1 MKTTSPNVGGRSSHF
16 RSQNRSKCRTR
27 LINTVAMNPIRNLFL
42 LYLLPLLWAATSC
55 QKIEADVVHAISGK
69 HIPVADGV
77 TAFGGDLDGI
87 FSFMIIPTEAGQP
100 KLVGQAFGGLGYTWN
115 GLISFQNQKRVDF
128 EAKCDKKAKE
138 GTIVIGD
145 SEFDLGKG
153 EVFCV
158 ASNSTVKQI
167 LGSKAGKTND
177 PGNANRLAEIY
188 GDETSE
194 QAAPSDG
201 GMPPK

>member
-1 MKTTSPNVGGRSSHF
+1 
-16 RSQNRSKCRTR
+16 
-27 LINTVAMNPIRNLFL
+27 MNPIRSLFL
-42 LYLLPLLWAATSC
+42 LFLLPLLWAATSC
-55 QKIEADVVHAISGK
+55 QKKEAEVVHAIGGNY
-69 HIPVADGV
+69 IPVADGV
-77 TAFGGDLDGI
+77 TALGGDLDGI
-87 FSFMIIPTEAGQP
+87 FSFMIIPTEAAQP
-100 KLVGQAFGGLGYTWN
+100 MLAGQAFGGLGYRWN
-115 GLISFQNQKRVDF
+115 GSIRFQNQKRVDF
-128 EAKCDKKAKE
+128 ETEYDKEAKE

-145 SEFDLGKG
+145 GKFDLGKG

-158 ASNSTVKQI
+158 ASNSSVKQI

-201 GMPPK
+201 DMPPE